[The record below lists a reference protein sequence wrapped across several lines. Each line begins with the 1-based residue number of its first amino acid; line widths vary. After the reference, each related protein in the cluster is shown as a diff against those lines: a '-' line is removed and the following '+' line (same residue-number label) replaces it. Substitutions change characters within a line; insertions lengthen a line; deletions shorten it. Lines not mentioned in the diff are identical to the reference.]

1 MNIQK
6 RSEVLFTAFRLKC
19 FACIFGLFFLV
30 QGGCVT
36 TGPGGKQSLI
46 LLPETTEIS
55 IGQGM
60 AEELKKSEKRLDDEV
75 WQKYLTEVGSRIVA
89 VCDRQNI
96 EYTFTVIESDQA
108 NAFAAPGGFVYFY
121 TGLLREMK
129 SESEMAAV
137 MAHEISHVVARHG
150 AKRLQTA
157 IGASILSELV
167 LGNGSSELIN
177 AAVGVG
183 MSFAMAGYSREA
195 EREADTFGIEYM
207 KRAGYNPNGAV
218 SMFETLA
225 RLGGSRQGVFEN
237 MLSSHPETQ
246 ERIQNAKNQIAGMSL
261 TGKETVGEDRYLQM
275 VRRLPKTA
283 GK

>member
-1 MNIQK
+1 
-6 RSEVLFTAFRLKC
+6 
-19 FACIFGLFFLV
+19 
-30 QGGCVT
+30 
-36 TGPGGKQSLI
+36 
-46 LLPETTEIS
+46 
-55 IGQGM
+55 
-60 AEELKKSEKRLDDEV
+60 
-75 WQKYLTEVGSRIVA
+75 
-89 VCDRQNI
+89 
-96 EYTFTVIESDQA
+96 
-108 NAFAAPGGFVYFY
+108 
-121 TGLLREMK
+121 MK

-157 IGASILSELV
+157 IGASILSELI
-167 LGNGSSELIN
+167 LGNESSEVIQ

-183 MSFAMAGYSREA
+183 MTFAMAGYSREA
-195 EREADTFGIEYM
+195 EREADTFGVEYM

-225 RLGGSRQGVFEN
+225 RLGSSQQGVFEN

-246 ERIQNAKNQIAGMSL
+246 ERIANAKKQIAGMKL
-261 TGKETVGEDRYLQM
+261 TGKETVGSDRYLQM